1 MVNWAYALEANKA
14 IKAMGVKN
22 FMINERGG
30 RERTRGEALFEFC
43 TPLRNGMVRV
53 SMCLVG
59 DASWI
64 LGTEVAARSHQ
75 NTIASCSNASSS
87 STETIR
93 QCDGKP
99 TPRSLCDRTTG
110 RLAFEPQVFKTP
122 ILATASTAVNK
133 SIYSRHLAYTFQTLH
148 CKLDLI
154 SPTWFNAMPQA
165 TEKNLITGSTA
176 PQYFAH
182 LAPPHRR

>member
-1 MVNWAYALEANKA
+1 MNV
-14 IKAMGVKN
+14 VV
-22 FMINERGG
+22 G
-30 RERTRGEALFEFC
+30 REQEVKLCLNFALRCGTEWCGFLC
-43 TPLRNGMVRV
+43 AW
-53 SMCLVG
+53 LVMH
-59 DASWI
+59 

-110 RLAFEPQVFKTP
+110 RLAFEPQVFETP

>member
-1 MVNWAYALEANKA
+1 MH
-14 IKAMGVKN
+14 
-22 FMINERGG
+22 
-30 RERTRGEALFEFC
+30 
-43 TPLRNGMVRV
+43 
-53 SMCLVG
+53 
-59 DASWI
+59 

-110 RLAFEPQVFKTP
+110 RLAFEPQVFETP

-182 LAPPHRR
+182 LAPPHRRSPSNTLMHSAVGQGIIVEIFSLVLSPGSRFSRCAAFLPLSNK